1 MQAVSDPRAL
11 VRHGPVHSPVE
22 KATADGKTTIRCAGV
37 RCASW
42 NPLPFPSRREA
53 EFWYDRHI
61 RQPLTHQL
69 W

>member
-1 MQAVSDPRAL
+1 MAAEDAL
-11 VRHGPVHSPVE
+11 APLRRGPAHRPVE
-22 KATADGKTTIRCAGV
+22 RGTPDGKTTISCAGP
-37 RCASW
+37 RCTSW
-42 NPLPFPSRREA
+42 DPRPFPSRREA